1 MTEIAKV
8 KYLII
13 GNSAG
18 GIGAAE
24 AIREVDRTGTMT
36 ILSDEP
42 YPAYSRPLI
51 SKYLAEKRPLGKMLF
66 RPTDFYK
73 QNNIQTLLG
82 SNAQKLNITEH
93 TIEIEGGKKIA
104 WEKLL
109 LATGGSPVIPKIAGL
124 ERKGVFTFITLDD
137 AKTINRFLNQLP
149 QGTIRAVVIGG
160 GLIGVSVTEALVK
173 RGVQVAIVEMKDWIL
188 NTMLDKETATIV
200 AKTLRQAGVNIITG
214 HTAIKIT
221 SDLTG
226 AADGVTLDDN
236 QSLPAELVIS
246 ASGVKPRTDLVI
258 GTRIKINR
266 GIVVDH
272 HMTTSVP
279 DIYACGDV
287 AEIYDF
293 IYEETRVTPI
303 WPSAYIG
310 GRICGFNM
318 ANVPKEYPESTAM
331 NSLNYFGLDVVS
343 AGMCSPPTIISKG
356 RQADPPNNS
365 YEVLT
370 SQSNHTHRRIVL
382 KNGRVVGL
390 VFIGNVEKSGIIH
403 NLIKERINVSRFKR
417 ELLADDLSLAT
428 LPREIWQP
436 HLTPTNITMAHM
448 EKPEGVTVG
457 E

>member
-173 RGVQVAIVEMKDWIL
+173 RGVQVTIVEMKDWIL

-287 AEIYDF
+287 AEIYDCFTYIVMCQLEDLGFCKKGEGGDF
-293 IYEETRVTPI
+293 I
-303 WPSAYIG
+303 SN
-310 GRICGFNM
+310 GRIALDGELPIN
-318 ANVPKEYPESTAM
+318 THG
-331 NSLNYFGLDVVS
+331 GL
-343 AGMCSPPTIISKG
+343 
-356 RQADPPNNS
+356 
-365 YEVLT
+365 L
-370 SQSNHTHRRIVL
+370 SQSHIVGMNHVCELVKQLRGEGGKAQVANAEI
-382 KNGRVVGL
+382 GL
-390 VFIGNVEKSGIIH
+390 VTGFG
-403 NLIKERINVSRFKR
+403 
-417 ELLADDLSLAT
+417 DLGDGSVAIM
-428 LPREIWQP
+428 R
-436 HLTPTNITMAHM
+436 N
-448 EKPEGVTVG
+448 
-457 E
+457 